1 MITQLVTPMD
11 TQINWK
17 AIIEMFKIKTNPNLN
32 FKYFNTNDHVF
43 YFKEINEN
51 EFEVGHY
58 ESKLGLNDS
67 KVAGV
72 ARFKF

>member
-1 MITQLVTPMD
+1 
-11 TQINWK
+11 
-17 AIIEMFKIKTNPNLN
+17 MFKIKTNPNLN